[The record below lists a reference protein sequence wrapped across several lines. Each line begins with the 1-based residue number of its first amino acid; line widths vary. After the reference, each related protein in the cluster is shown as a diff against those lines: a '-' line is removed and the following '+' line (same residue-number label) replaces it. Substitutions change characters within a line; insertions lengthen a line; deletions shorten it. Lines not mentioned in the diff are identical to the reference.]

1 MTEKRKLIAGTF
13 VVLVLLLL
21 AILTA
26 TPHLGVL
33 AADGWGSIRHYLDIP
48 LFDIGKQPL
57 TTLSIIKIC
66 LFVAALALFAG
77 YFKSFFEK
85 KLLVH
90 TSLEE
95 GQRYAFAR
103 ITSYVIFAMGMVIG
117 LESTGLDLS
126 SLVVLGGALGLGVG
140 LGLQTVVSN
149 FVAGLILLLEQPVR
163 VGDRIQVGETYGDVV
178 ALKGRSTWIRTNDN
192 VVIIVPNSN
201 FIEQSVTNWTANDR
215 LVRVSLSV
223 GVGYDSNPVQVRDV
237 LMRLAAAHPDVLSD
251 PVPDVIFEEFG
262 DSSLNFKL
270 RVWTV
275 KQVHAPMVLKSDLYF
290 AIFEEFG
297 KLGIE
302 IPFPQRDLHLR
313 SVSPDAAKALRT

>member
-1 MTEKRKLIAGTF
+1 MRKLSVGLVVSLLVALA
-13 VVLVLLLL
+13 VLV
-21 AILTA
+21 II
-26 TPHLGVL
+26 PHLGVVV
-33 AADGWGSIRHYLDIP
+33 ADGWARIQHYLEVP

-57 TTLSIIKIC
+57 TTLTLVKI
-66 LFVAALALFAG
+66 LIFVAVLGFVSG
-77 YFKSFFEK
+77 SFKSFLEK
-85 KLLVH
+85 RLLVH

-95 GQRYAFAR
+95 GQRYALAR
-103 ITSYVIFAMGMVIG
+103 ITSYVVFVLGAVIG

-163 VGDRIQVGETYGDVV
+163 VGDRIEVGDTYGDVV

-215 LVRVSLSV
+215 QVRVNIPV
-223 GVGYDSNPVQVRDV
+223 GVAYNCSPAEVRDV
-237 LMRLAAAHPDVLSD
+237 MLRVAVGHPDVLSF
-251 PVPDVIFEEFG
+251 PAPDVVFEEFG
-262 DSSLNFKL
+262 DSSLNFSL
-270 RVWTV
+270 RVWTTSR
-275 KQVHAPMVLKSDLYF
+275 VHMPKVLRSDIYF
-290 AIFEEFG
+290 ALFAEFG

-313 SVSPDAAKALRT
+313 SIDPEAARALRG